1 MLGYLSDGN
10 YDGMVRGH
18 MLRDCSVTTADI
30 ANARAIYGPNR
41 DTVRGKKTRQSP
53 LPAVSNYVDVPRLI
67 RGRCRDIDISAASSL
82 GRPSLR
88 RGRLS
93 HTWSII

>member
-1 MLGYLSDGN
+1 MLGYPSDGD

-18 MLRDCSVTTADI
+18 ILRDCSVATTYI
-30 ANARAIYGPNR
+30 ANARAIYGLNR
-41 DTVRGKKTRQSP
+41 DAVRGKTTWRSP
-53 LPAVSNYVDVPRLI
+53 LPAASNYVDVPRLI